1 MLGGGDEEEKCKDV
15 KIKNNEEEEIGQ
27 AKEEFK
33 IEFKQ
38 TKETKKVKEEEMD
51 RRGGGREEKIGEGKD
66 GGGGEGGEKVG

>member
-38 TKETKKVKEEEMD
+38 TKETMEVVL
-51 RRGGGREEKIGEGKD
+51 GS
-66 GGGGEGGEKVG
+66 V